1 MALRAE
7 HPSKAFSHDL
17 RSIRSDLVNAV
28 DRYAPMHP
36 DINHLN
42 RTVLSNPHSEQ
53 TCNNNNNNVSGS
65 WKRKSCRDEQQS
77 FPSTTNQNLIQQS
90 AARLSE
96 SASLT
101 STSGRPMLPTTTP
114 PPLAQDLYAHL
125 YQHNVEIDAII
136 RRHNERVRLGV
147 EESRKRQCRAVMS
160 TMLESQVV
168 RRLREKE
175 TELEVAN
182 RKNAELEEKIRQMS
196 TENQIWFELA
206 KNNEAIASSLMSSL
220 EQLHNSVSVAKTV
233 GGVGGDDREGY
244 GDSDGTVPAAGDVRS
259 CCFEGDD
266 AVGVDA
272 AAARRSTRVC
282 RVCCDKDVSVLLL
295 PCRHLC
301 LCKECESKIEAC
313 PVCLRN
319 KDACLQVFMSPS

>member
-17 RSIRSDLVNAV
+17 RSIRRDLVNAI
-28 DRYAPMHP
+28 DHYAPPMHP

-53 TCNNNNNNVSGS
+53 TCNNNVSGS
-65 WKRKSCRDEQQS
+65 WKRKS
-77 FPSTTNQNLIQQS
+77 STTMDQNLIQQP
-90 AARLSE
+90 ARLPE

-101 STSGRPMLPTTTP
+101 STSGRPMMPITTS
-114 PPLAQDLYAHL
+114 PLAQDLYAHL
-125 YQHNVEIDAII
+125 YQYNVEIDTIV
-136 RRHNERVRLGV
+136 RRHNERLRLGV
-147 EESRKRQCRAVMS
+147 EESRKRQCRAVIS
-160 TMLESQVV
+160 TMLESQVMK
-168 RRLREKE
+168 RLREKE

-220 EQLHNSVSVAKTV
+220 EQLHNSANVANIV
-233 GGVGGDDREGY
+233 GGGDDKEGY
-244 GDSDGTVPAAGDVRS
+244 GDSDGTVPAAGDVQS
-259 CCFEGDD
+259 CCFEGDGAAD
-266 AVGVDA
+266 VD

-282 RVCCDKDVSVLLL
+282 RVCCDKDVTVLLL

-319 KDACLQVFMSPS
+319 KDACLQVFMSCS